1 MTEVLREKN
10 FFKNSPIKLFHFSS
24 YRDGFPE
31 SDGSSLATY
40 WDNVSQA
47 YDEQRREPSY
57 AIKRQMVNQKDITI
71 GEAQAIAN
79 LLDVDL
85 WALFMEG
92 AE

>member
-10 FFKNSPIKLFHFSS
+10 FFKNSPIKPFHFST
-24 YRDGFPE
+24 YREGLPE
-31 SDGSSLATY
+31 SDDSSLATY
-40 WDNVSQA
+40 WENVAQA
-47 YDEQRREPSY
+47 YDEQHREPSY
-57 AIKRQMVNQKDITI
+57 AIKRQIASQKDITI
-71 GEAQAIAN
+71 SEAQAIAN

>member
-10 FFKNSPIKLFHFSS
+10 FFKNSPIKPFHFST
-24 YRDGFPE
+24 YRDGLPE

-40 WDNVSQA
+40 WDNVAQA

-57 AIKRQMVNQKDITI
+57 VIKRQMVNQKDITI